1 MRQLGTSGVGPHC
14 VVHGRSYTM
23 FCGREP
29 CCVRCRVGCVRSR
42 IGTPSSSK
50 FRRHRRGCDDCM
62 VQRRHQTAT
71 SACSAPLHIYPD
83 GSFVALFANLLTA
96 AFSWR
101 QPVQSCTTSIT
112 QNPDGV
118 SYRFVRKKS
127 CKTRSLWWQLPC
139 IAFCFTCR
147 LGCKNWAGF
156 S

>member
-1 MRQLGTSGVGPHC
+1 MRRLGTSGVGPHC

-29 CCVRCRVGCVRSR
+29 CCVRCHVGCVRSR
-42 IGTPSSSK
+42 IGTPSSRK
-50 FRRHRRGCDDCM
+50 FRRHRRVCDDCI
-62 VQRRHQTAT
+62 VQRRYQTAT

-96 AFSWR
+96 ALSWR

-112 QNPDGV
+112 QNPDGRLL
-118 SYRFVRKKS
+118 SICKEKKAA
-127 CKTRSLWWQLPC
+127 RLRVYGDLPS

-147 LGCKNWAGF
+147 LGCKRWAEVF
-156 S
+156 